1 MKQMLYFQTKM
12 KAVEEKGDA
21 LVVSGYASTGDLD
34 RGGDRVLPEAF
45 TETVRDRASK
55 SPIPMLLQHDGDKV
69 LGDWSEMEID
79 AKGLLCTG
87 SVKYDIDDCKIK
99 IKNGDLRGLSIGY
112 RVEEYEVEREDGTTI
127 YNSISGLCPC
137 YDVDDM
143 WNDDCIRII
152 KKIDLVEISVVST
165 PMNPYAFI
173 NSVKDFFAQE
183 KKNLTTK
190 PQEVKEE
197 ETPVEVTPEIVE
209 EVQPSVVAEEP
220 NNQEIVVETPAV
232 ETPAPEVIP
241 EETTTPDIS
250 DVVKADEVPEVVPE
264 VVEPLEPVEP
274 TEPVEETPKGI
285 TEEEVKALVASAV
298 SEAVAPLIETIAWLK
313 KSLDD
318 DTLAKSYETLKKD
331 FDALNSTLSQEVFPE
346 KKSMP
351 SLKRGMN
358 ITDEMVL
365 GTFGR

>member
-21 LVVSGYASTGDLD
+21 LIVSGYASTGDLD

-69 LGDWSEMEID
+69 LGDWPEMEID
-79 AKGLLCTG
+79 AKGLLATG

-127 YNSISGLCPC
+127 YNSITGLTAG
-137 YDVDDM
+137 YDVEDM
-143 WNDDCIRII
+143 WGNDTVRII

-183 KKNLTTK
+183 KKNLST
-190 PQEVKEE
+190 QIVEAKEE
-197 ETPVEVTPEIVE
+197 VVEVVTPTESISLETPVE

-232 ETPAPEVIP
+232 ETPAPVEVIP

-250 DVVKADEVPEVVPE
+250 DVVKADEEPEVVPE
-264 VVEPLEPVEP
+264 VVPEEVIP
-274 TEPVEETPKGI
+274 EETPKGI

-298 SEAVAPLIETIAWLK
+298 SEAVAPLIETIA
-313 KSLDD
+313 
-318 DTLAKSYETLKKD
+318 
-331 FDALNSTLSQEVFPE
+331 
-346 KKSMP
+346 
-351 SLKRGMN
+351 
-358 ITDEMVL
+358 
-365 GTFGR
+365 